1 MEKGEGMLRQAQQP
15 VLREAQQPVLQ
26 QAQRAEFM
34 GVEPEASTIIL
45 SEAKMDSAIN
55 PKPETRNPK
64 PVLRQA
70 QQPDL
75 ERWLVVYTKSRQ
87 EKKTEERLLEI
98 GIEAYCPM
106 MIKERKWSDRI
117 KKVAFPIFSCYCF
130 VKVKPSQ
137 ERKVVE
143 LDCVSRFVYW
153 QGRPAVVKDKEIEY
167 LQLWLNDTDTTETIT
182 VPLEINDRA
191 IIKSGSLMGKEGVIM
206 HKSGNQVTLWIEE
219 LGIKVI
225 STLKRVMI
233 EKL

>member
-15 VLREAQQPVLQ
+15 VLRQAQQ
-26 QAQRAEFM
+26 AEFKRM
-34 GVEPEASTIIL
+34 KPEASIIIL
-45 SEAKMDSAIN
+45 SEAKMDSVIN
-55 PKPETRNPK
+55 PKSETRNPK
-64 PVLRQA
+64 
-70 QQPDL
+70 PDL

-87 EKKTEERLLEI
+87 EKKTEERLIEM

-219 LGIKVI
+219 LGIKVV
-225 STLKRVMI
+225 STLKRVAI
-233 EKL
+233 EKIDN